1 MKPQISQEDYDA
13 LVGYL
18 AECQHDPELF
28 VKLSFP
34 WGEPDT
40 PLENKTGPEKWQL
53 DILREIKD
61 EVKTA
66 DVAIREAV
74 ASSQWPRHWQI
85 GAGELAHSLGAGYLL

>member
-40 PLENKTGPEKWQL
+40 PLENKKGPEQWQL

-74 ASSQWPRHWQI
+74 A
-85 GAGELAHSLGAGYLL
+85 LLLHLSYPASTALVSRRW